1 MEVRD
6 GDELR
11 AGSVLTLPVPDFLAL
26 TSGESIIAF
35 VERSAH
41 SAGSEVELTA
51 SGTRRSEELKPAYRR
66 WVASPPAD
74 GEWTAIVE
82 EVHPAIGLD
91 AEAGSSRHV
100 LDETPTRGDILL
112 LRIIG
117 PDGPVLSDRA
127 FAARYSSLSSAL
139 G

>member
-1 MEVRD
+1 M
-6 GDELR
+6 
-11 AGSVLTLPVPDFLAL
+11 LTLPVPDFLAL

-41 SAGSEVELTA
+41 TAGSEVELAA
-51 SGTRRSEELKPAYRR
+51 SGTRRPEDLKPAYRR
-66 WVASPPAD
+66 WADSSPTD
-74 GEWTAIVE
+74 EQWTAIVE

-91 AEAGSSRHV
+91 HEAGSSRHV
-100 LDETPTRGDILL
+100 LDETPTRGDILV

-127 FAARYSSLSSAL
+127 FAARTSSLSSAL